1 MTIREPRPLNEYEQ
15 WELLKNHEKEIE
27 EILLVQQKLISIQ
40 KSLNTDFEFN
50 RSSSWDAKSI
60 YKDLGK
66 FEEAIEVCNNGLL
79 EVQGRFMSLKY
90 ALKFYLDRRTAR
102 GVDIDIAVKID

>member
-40 KSLNTDFEFN
+40 
-50 RSSSWDAKSI
+50 
-60 YKDLGK
+60 
-66 FEEAIEVCNNGLL
+66 
-79 EVQGRFMSLKY
+79 
-90 ALKFYLDRRTAR
+90 
-102 GVDIDIAVKID
+102 